1 MWQVCE
7 ETLLHVVS
15 YVARMWRNIASRCFV
30 CGTYVEKHCFTL
42 FRMWHVCGETLLH
55 VVSYVARMWRNIA
68 SRYVV
73 CIKSVEKRQHF
84 NWYVAGLWTNINT
97 RFWCRLC
104 ALSHDVERRGRS
116 WFADVDSWWNGPG
129 VCLGRKSRWTD
140 AMHVPR
146 VIGDL
151 AVEVAAP

>member
-1 MWQVCE
+1 MLFGMWQ
-7 ETLLHVVS
+7 
-15 YVARMWRNIASRCFV
+15 
-30 CGTYVEKHCFTL
+30 
-42 FRMWHVCGETLLH
+42 VCGETLLH
-55 VVSYVARMWRNIA
+55 GVVVFFGYVARVRRNIA
-68 SRYVV
+68 SRCVV
-73 CIKSVEKRQHF
+73 CIKSVEKRQHV

-116 WFADVDSWWNGPG
+116 WFADVDRWWNGPG
-129 VCLGRKSRWTD
+129 VCLGRKSHWTD
-140 AMHVPR
+140 AVHVPH

>member
-1 MWQVCE
+1 MWRTVTSRYLYVACVRAKSTRYFVSIRSVYKTTHYLVLFGMWQVCE
-7 ETLLHVVS
+7 ETLLHVVW
-15 YVARMWRNIASRCFV
+15 YVARVWRNIASRC
-30 CGTYVEKHCFTL
+30 
-42 FRMWHVCGETLLH
+42 
-55 VVSYVARMWRNIA
+55 
-68 SRYVV
+68 VV
-73 CIKSVEKRQHF
+73 CINSVEKRQHF